1 MDDDGVFCDGY
12 DGHCGVHA
20 DRLDI
25 VGTDDTG
32 LGEVQA
38 RGDGVESMAVR

>member
-20 DRLDI
+20 DI